1 MWSAIGGL
9 AGRVAKGIKHAV
21 GIREKSMIHLQ
32 HGLEQFEQETGSL
45 TSDFISTK
53 VNKIKEYFNKI
64 NKSII
69 SNSIFYKNISFQFS
83 LKLSNF
89 CCYDFSIFLN

>member
-32 HGLEQFEQETGSL
+32 HGLEQFEEETGSL

-53 VNKIKEYFNKI
+53 VNKIKEAEREVAVLEKKI
-64 NKSII
+64 KRLEANNGGGLNTSTDTQK
-69 SNSIFYKNISFQFS
+69 YEK
-83 LKLSNF
+83 LKP
-89 CCYDFSIFLN
+89 